1 MTLSVTRTTHGLV
14 LGGGLAGMLTARVLR
29 RHLDQVTVIERD
41 ELPEGPQ
48 HRKGLPQARHAHL
61 LWSGGARL
69 IESLLPGTTER
80 LQAAGARRIGVY
92 RDMVSLTAYGWQQRF
107 PETQFLFAASRPLL
121 DWTVRD
127 LALADQTIT
136 VRSRTEAV
144 ALLGDATHVTGV
156 TIRDLDQDTTTDLTA
171 DVVVDTTGRGSRL
184 GKWLDALDV
193 PAPQEDVV
201 DSGITYATR
210 VYRAPGRTADAFPM
224 VSVHSDYRTRE
235 PGRFGLILPVE
246 NGQWIVTLSGTRGSE
261 PPTDDAGFT
270 TFAKELA
277 HPLISELIGLATP
290 LTPVQG
296 SRSTAN
302 RRRYFERNT
311 VWPDNLVALGDAV
324 AGFNPVYGHGMSAA
338 ARSAAAL
345 DRALRRN
352 LGKPE
357 LAATALRGISRA
369 VDDPWNLAT
378 AQDIFYPNCRIQ
390 ADDPRLEEELNNQER
405 FTELVCTAGLSA
417 APVAAAV
424 AGVSALAA
432 PATSLQSPAVLG
444 ALRGGTAPA
453 PDAPTLTDE
462 EWARVNASADQD

>member
-1 MTLSVTRTTHGLV
+1 MTRTTHGLV
-14 LGGGLAGMLTARVLR
+14 LGGGLAGMLAARVLR

-41 ELPEGPQ
+41 ALPDGPQ
-48 HRKGLPQARHAHL
+48 HRKGLPQARHSHL

-69 IESLLPGTTER
+69 IDSLLPGTTER
-80 LQAAGARRIGVY
+80 LKAAGAQRIGVY
-92 RDMVSLTAYGWQQRF
+92 RNMVSLTSYGWQQRF
-107 PETQFLFAASRPLL
+107 PETQFLYAASRPLL
-121 DWTVRD
+121 DWTIRD
-127 LALADQTIT
+127 LTLADPAIT
-136 VRSRTEAV
+136 LRQRTEAV
-144 ALLGDATHVTGV
+144 ALLGDATRVTGV
-156 TIRDLDQDTTTDLTA
+156 TIRDLDDGASTDLTA

-184 GKWLDALDV
+184 AQWLDALDV
-193 PAPQEDVV
+193 PPPQEDVV

-210 VYRAPGRTADAFPM
+210 VYRAPGRSAGAFPM
-224 VSVHSDYRTRE
+224 VSVHSDYRTRQ

-261 PPTDDAGFT
+261 PPTDEAGFAA
-270 TFAKELA
+270 FAKELA

-302 RRRYFERNT
+302 RRRYFERNS
-311 VWPDNLVALGDAV
+311 VWPGNLIALGDSV

-345 DRALRRN
+345 DRALQRN
-352 LGKPE
+352 LGTPD
-357 LAATALRGISRA
+357 LATSALRGISRA

-378 AQDIFYPNCRIQ
+378 AQDIFYPNCRID
-390 ADDPRLEEELNNQER
+390 ADDPRLEEELNSQER
-405 FTELVCTAGLSA
+405 FTELVCTAGLKT

-444 ALRGGTAPA
+444 ALRDQTATPA
-453 PDAPTLTDE
+453 PDTPTLTDE
-462 EWARVNASADQD
+462 EWALATAEPLDDN